1 MLKNQNWNRKKKGE
15 LGFVEMQGQGV
26 DEVNIEELASN
37 LSLYKDQ
44 LNQVSK
50 LARSQPFLLTH
61 SHHYQPNHSSF
72 LCLIN
77 QSG

>member
-26 DEVNIEELASN
+26 DEVSIEELASN

-44 LNQVSK
+44 LNQVTK
-50 LARSQPFLLTH
+50 LAHNYSLILSCLFNNVFLN
-61 SHHYQPNHSSF
+61 P
-72 LCLIN
+72 
-77 QSG
+77 SG